1 MAGIAIIG
9 LGNPGVRYQNTRHN
23 CGFWLIDEL
32 ALQKGVA
39 FQKKTNFRAETAS
52 FSHNDKTCL
61 LIKPMTYMNESGKFL
76 QKLLFDVNCF
86 SDSSILIHDDV
97 AISLGELK
105 ISKTKSAG
113 GHNGVMSVIGA
124 IGSSIIRLRIGI
136 GGKPRCFQTMSEF
149 VLSTFSP
156 PERALLAERKAH
168 FLSALLKIVDEGVD
182 CAMNHYNQSLKRKP
196 LQ

>member
-1 MAGIAIIG
+1 
-9 LGNPGVRYQNTRHN
+9 
-23 CGFWLIDEL
+23 
-32 ALQKGVA
+32 
-39 FQKKTNFRAETAS
+39 
-52 FSHNDKTCL
+52 
-61 LIKPMTYMNESGKFL
+61 MNESGKFL
-76 QKLLFDVNCF
+76 QKLLFDVNCS

-149 VLSTFSP
+149 VLSTFGP

-182 CAMNHYNQSLKRKP
+182 CAMNHYNQTLKRKP
-196 LQ
+196 LP